1 MLSRG
6 KPQRGSHRTRG
17 WIVLLVLAWAIG
29 GRLVS
34 AAGNE
39 TERVESATKVLNE
52 IMAIPEKNIPPALMQ
67 DAYGMAVIP
76 NVIKAGF
83 MVGGRHGKGILV
95 VRNAHGSWSPPVFLT
110 LSGGS
115 VGWQVGVQSSDIILV
130 FRNKS
135 SMDHILEEQ
144 FTLGADAAVAAG
156 PVGRHVEAGTD
167 VRLTAAIYSYSRSKG
182 LFVGLALEG
191 AMLQV
196 DHSADEAY
204 YHQEEITPKSI
215 FAGDVPSV
223 PSSAQA
229 FIQTITR
236 YGQQSPREK

>member
-1 MLSRG
+1 MLNSGTVVWGRLG
-6 KPQRGSHRTRG
+6 RRG
-17 WIVLLVLAWAIG
+17 WLVVCLLAWTIG
-29 GRLVS
+29 GSCVY

-39 TERVESATKVLNE
+39 TERVESATKVLKE

-67 DAYGMAVIP
+67 DAFGIAVIP
-76 NVIKAGF
+76 NVIKAGL
-83 MVGGRHGKGILV
+83 MVGGRHGKGVLV

-115 VGWQVGVQSSDIILV
+115 VGWQVGVQSSDIVLV

-135 SMDHILEEQ
+135 SVDHILEEQ

-156 PVGRHVEAGTD
+156 PVGRQVEAGTD

-182 LFVGLALEG
+182 LFAGLALEG

-204 YHQEEITPKSI
+204 YHQDEITPKAI
-215 FAGDVPSV
+215 FAGEVPSV
-223 PSSAQA
+223 PASAQT
-229 FIQTITR
+229 FIDTITR
-236 YGQQSPREK
+236 YGETKATEK